1 MGEIAQRLADVV
13 IVTDDNPRSE
23 VPAAIRA
30 QILAAVPEAEEI
42 GDRRAAIRHAV
53 EQARAGDTVIVA
65 GKGHENGQTVGADT
79 LPFSDHE
86 EVRAAIAE
94 ASR

>member
-1 MGEIAQRLADVV
+1 
-13 IVTDDNPRSE
+13 

-42 GDRRAAIRHAV
+42 GDRRAAIRRAV
-53 EQARAGDTVIVA
+53 EQARAGDTVIIA

-94 ASR
+94 AAR